1 MAKIQNKNLER
12 ISINI
17 PSSIVSRVKEYADK
31 MGINYT
37 SAYIIL
43 LNQALDQKD
52 MLNNLPLMYNMFN
65 DAMKLTNNDNIKQI
79 DSDNM

>member
-1 MAKIQNKNLER
+1 
-12 ISINI
+12 
-17 PSSIVSRVKEYADK
+17 

>member
-17 PSSIVSRVKEYADK
+17 PSSIVSRVKEYADNL
-31 MGINYT
+31 GINYT